1 MGLPEFARSL
11 VKSGLFTKDEV
22 RAFYRSFPSKVRPT
36 SAMALAREM
45 VKRGMLTTYQASRL
59 ASGKYRGL
67 VLGNLVLQEKIGKG
81 GMGEVFRAQHRRM
94 KRNVAVKILPEWAVE
109 SEMAVSRFQQEVE
122 AAARLAH
129 PNIVTAYD
137 ADEQDGI
144 YYLVMEY
151 VDGRD
156 LGTLVDQQGPLT
168 LETTLSCII
177 QAARGL
183 HFAHTQSVIHR
194 DIKPANLLLDRA
206 NTVKILDMG
215 LARLDGERPKGDGVP
230 SSRQIIG
237 TLEYMSPEQAADCE
251 TADER
256 SDIYS
261 LGCTLY
267 RLLVGRPPFKGER
280 PGDTLRAHRDDP
292 IPKLSDVREDV
303 SKSLDA
309 VFRRMIAKSPNDRFE
324 SMYPVIQA
332 LESCLAESDFDVGAP
347 VLPGD
352 EPASLGD
359 LSMELGVGVGATRDG
374 VTVALGSERTK
385 SVERGTADTIS
396 DRRAASEVSIDD
408 IAVGIDLGTT
418 YSAIA
423 YIDDKGKPQTILN
436 AEGEKVTPSYVLFDG
451 PDVVVG
457 KEAAK
462 ALATEMEKIA
472 DSPKRYLGEPVFGR
486 TVDGMSV
493 PPAVLQAYILRKLAR
508 DAGQKIGRL
517 NKVVVT
523 VPAYFDEIRR
533 KATQDAGYIA
543 GLDVIDIVNEPNA
556 GALAYGMTQ
565 WQAGEEDSF
574 APRNILIYDLGG
586 GTFDVSCARWD
597 QGEYRT
603 LSTDGDV
610 QLGGRD
616 WDHRLAEFVCER
628 FSQRYNSSPWDNL
641 NSRGRLMRECEEA
654 KRTLSARSRAQI
666 VCEYLGNAL
675 RVEVTRAAFEK
686 MTRDLLDRTAFT
698 TRQCLQA
705 SGLTWKE
712 VDRVLLVGGSTRM
725 PAVQQLIK
733 ELSSI
738 DPDFSVSPDE
748 AVAHGAAIYAQYHL
762 KRLAGIEPDIRI
774 TNVNSH
780 SLGLVA
786 ADPENGEDRN
796 VVLIPRNTPLPAT
809 ARRVFTIR
817 KEGQRSIRIQ
827 VVEGE
832 SDWAEECAQLG
843 RCVVR
848 DLPEGLKVGSTVE
861 VCFQYNHNG
870 RLQVSVTIPGI
881 GRNIAQEL
889 QREHSLTQVEL
900 DRWRAIVSSDEVG

>member
-1 MGLPEFARSL
+1 MGLREFARSL
-11 VKSGLFTKDEV
+11 VKSGLLTPDEV
-22 RAFYRSFPSKVRPT
+22 RAFYRSFPSDSRPT

-45 VKRGMLTTYQASRL
+45 VKRGMLTTYQASRV

-67 VLGNLVLQEKIGKG
+67 VLGNLVLLEKIGKG

-94 KRNVAVKILPEWAVE
+94 KRDVAVKILPEWAVE
-109 SEMAVSRFQQEVE
+109 SKLAVNRFQREVE

-194 DIKPANLLLDRA
+194 DIKPANLLLDRS

-215 LARLDGERPKGDGVP
+215 LARLDGERPGDGDVP
-230 SSRQIIG
+230 SSRQLIG
-237 TLEYMSPEQAADCE
+237 TLEYMSPEQAENCE
-251 TADER
+251 LADER
-256 SDIYS
+256 ADIYS

-267 RLLVGRPPFKGER
+267 RLLVGRPPYRGER
-280 PGDTLRAHRDDP
+280 PIDTLRAHRDDP
-292 IPKLSDVREDV
+292 IPDLRDAREDV
-303 SKSLDA
+303 SKNLNS
-309 VFRRMIAKSPNDRFE
+309 VFAKMVAKSPEDRFE
-324 SMYPVIQA
+324 SMYPLIQA
-332 LESCLAESDFDVGAP
+332 LEECLAESDFDVGAP
-347 VLPGD
+347 MLPGD
-352 EPASLGD
+352 EPSSSGD
-359 LSMELGVGVGATRDG
+359 LGMEIGVGAKDG
-374 VTVALGSERTK
+374 VTVVLGSERTM
-385 SVERGTADTIS
+385 SVRRSDTVT
-396 DRRAASEVSIDD
+396 DRRPDSEVSLDET
-408 IAVGIDLGTT
+408 AVGIDLGTT

-423 YIDDKGKPQTILN
+423 YIDKEGKPQTILN
-436 AEGEKVTPSYVLFDG
+436 AEGEKITPSYVLFDG

-462 ALATEMEKIA
+462 ALATEMDKIA
-472 DSPKRYLGEPVFGR
+472 DNPKRYLGEPTFGR

-493 PPAVLQAYILRKLAR
+493 PPSVLQAYILRKLAR
-508 DAGQKIGRL
+508 DAEQRIGPID
-517 NKVVVT
+517 KVVVT
-523 VPAYFDEIRR
+523 VPAYFDEVRR

-543 GLDVIDIVNEPNA
+543 GLDVIDIVNEPSA
-556 GALAYGMTQ
+556 GALAFGMTQ
-565 WQAGEEDSF
+565 WKVGSEESLS
-574 APRNILIYDLGG
+574 PRNILIYDLGG
-586 GTFDVSCARWD
+586 GTFDVSCVRWD
-597 QGEYRT
+597 KGEYRT
-603 LSTDGDV
+603 LATDGDV

-616 WDHRLAEFVCER
+616 WDNRLAEFVCER
-628 FSQRYNSSPWDNL
+628 FSQRYDVNPCHNL
-641 NSRGRLMRECEEA
+641 NSRSRLMRECEEA
-654 KRTLSARSRAQI
+654 KRTLSARSRAHI

-725 PAVQQLIK
+725 PAVQQLIR
-733 ELSSI
+733 EVSSI
-738 DPDFSVSPDE
+738 EPDLSVSPDE
-748 AVAHGAAIYAQYHL
+748 AVAHGAAIYAQYYL
-762 KRLAGIEPDIRI
+762 MRLAGAEPDIRI

-786 ADPENGEDRN
+786 ADPETNEDRN

-861 VCFQYNHNG
+861 VCFQYNHNS
-870 RLQVSVTIPGI
+870 RLQVSVTIPGF

-889 QREHSLTQVEL
+889 QRPHSLTQVEL
-900 DRWRAIVSSDEVG
+900 DRWRAIVSSDEVE